1 MTTTAIG
8 KRRPAVYLALLRG
21 INLAGK
27 NRVPMK
33 ELRAIFE
40 DLGHQNVRTYLQS
53 GNVVFE
59 SGSPAPNELT
69 GGIEDAMF
77 ESFGLKIPIIIRTQR
92 ELRRVAI
99 GNPFPTEGG
108 TPSALHVVF
117 LVGRASSKAAK
128 ALDPDRSPGD
138 EFRVKGSEIYL
149 QLSNGVARSK
159 LSIDYFEKALGAR
172 ATMRNWNTVTN
183 LVRLMASE
191 AG

>member
-1 MTTTAIG
+1 M
-8 KRRPAVYLALLRG
+8 
-21 INLAGK
+21 
-27 NRVPMK
+27 
-33 ELRAIFE
+33 FE

-59 SGSPAPNELT
+59 RGSPAPNELT

-92 ELRRVAI
+92 ELGRVAT

-108 TPSALHVVF
+108 ARSALHVVF
-117 LVGRASSKAAK
+117 LAGRASSKAAK

-138 EFRVKGSEIYL
+138 EFRVTGSEIYL

-172 ATMRNWNTVTN
+172 ATVRNWNTVTN
-183 LVRLMASE
+183 LVRLMTSE